1 MGEQK
6 TKHTSYD
13 LAQMQSLPLEQ
24 KVIMSQRRIQEWYD
38 YWDGQVHVSFSGGKD
53 STVLLDIV
61 RKMYPDVPAVFVN
74 TGLEYPE
81 IQAFVKEHENVT
93 ILRPKMR
100 FDEVIRKFGYPCI
113 SKEVSQRLY
122 YAQRGSGWAIRDLN
136 AVNVDGSHSKFKASH
151 YAKYKPMAD
160 LPISFSHK
168 CCLIMKEMPMRDFER
183 RTGSRPYV
191 GTMATES
198 MRRKQAWI
206 TVGCNAFD
214 SLVPMSK
221 PLSFWTEQDVLRYLR
236 DYSIPYCSVYG
247 DIVED
252 ENGIVRTTGATRT
265 GCIFCGFGCHHDKC
279 PTRFQ
284 RLAETHPKQ
293 YQYCIGGGEYDED
306 GIWKPNKDGLGMG
319 HVFDELNALYGEHFI
334 DYK

>member
-38 YWDGQVHVSFSGGKD
+38 YWDGQVYVSFSGGKD

-100 FDEVIRKFGYPCI
+100 FDEVLKTYGYPVL
-113 SKEVSQRLY
+113 SKEIAKKLE
-122 YAQRGSGWAIRDLN
+122 
-136 AVNVDGSHSKFKASH
+136 AVHLGQNWSKPYVEGTAKTPTGEYSHYNVDK
-151 YAKYKPMAD
+151 YAPVLQMD
-160 LPISFSHK
+160 WRISPR
-168 CCLIMKEMPMRDFER
+168 CCNVMKKEPVKEYGR
-183 RTGSRPYV
+183 RTGRKPIT
-191 GTMATES
+191 GTMAVES
-198 MRRKQAWI
+198 ATRKGQWKRK
-206 TVGCNAFD
+206 GCNAFD
-214 SLVPMSK
+214 TPQPISNPM
-221 PLSFWTEQDVLRYLR
+221 SFWTNQDVLQYLQE
-236 DYSIPYCSVYG
+236 YHVPYCSVYG
-247 DIVED
+247 EIVED
-252 ENGIVRTTGATRT
+252 KKGKLKTTGLNRT
-265 GCIFCGFGCHHDKC
+265 GCVFCGFGCHLDKS

-284 RLAETHPKQ
+284 RLQETHPKQ

-306 GIWKPNKDGLGMG
+306 GVWGPNKDGLGMG
-319 HVFDELNALYGEHFI
+319 HVFDELNTLYGEHFI